1 MNLARKALAYG
12 VLTFLEITV
21 VVFFVMSLA
30 AIAIIGS
37 FGARKRSRALENSN
51 ELYWIDSTSGHRV
64 G

>member
-1 MNLARKALAYG
+1 MNPIRKALAYG
-12 VLTFLEITV
+12 VLTFFEITAV
-21 VVFFVMSLA
+21 VLFVMSLA
-30 AIAIIGS
+30 AIAVIGS